1 MANSPD
7 NITVRR
13 RPKTSNTMEASPSQA
28 TVTKE
33 SYNEINNTVLDLK
46 SLVTKLNDRLI
57 AAEDQITI
65 LQLQNESLKKE
76 LAQFSDSIAH
86 LNSKK
91 NTEDGAIPHR
101 AMKSNNVLD
110 YKDQQPRVVNVSEQL
125 SLNISNRQC
134 DGEQVQVLSRTTS
147 LDKQGDNVFNNA
159 DCNVSNNLNN
169 KKKVVIIGDQ
179 QGWKIQETLQKLLG
193 PSYQVS
199 CFWKPG
205 ATTSEILKTDKLQIN
220 TLTQNDT
227 VVVMCGINDTN
238 PFAYQSSVTAWLNS
252 NTHTNIIMCEIPY
265 NNTLYECKLNYELR
279 HICNQFKTV
288 SFLDLN
294 HSRRILKGF
303 GFALNLCKLLLREIL
318 RISYSVSYNV
328 YVSQCIKSVSMQCR
342 KKIIKT
348 VDSYT
353 QTDVIISDSNI
364 NDYENNLF
372 RAP

>member
-1 MANSPD
+1 MANSP
-7 NITVRR
+7 NNVTVRR
-13 RPKTSNTMEASPSQA
+13 RPKTTNTMEASSLQA
-28 TVTKE
+28 GVTNA
-33 SYNEINNTVLDLK
+33 SYNEINNTILELK
-46 SLVTKLNDRLI
+46 GLLTKLNDRLI
-57 AAEDQITI
+57 AAEDQIST

-76 LAQFSDSIAH
+76 LAQCKNSIEH
-86 LNSKK
+86 LNSK
-91 NTEDGAIPHR
+91 NITEDGAIPQC
-101 AMKSNNVLD
+101 AMKTSKVLD
-110 YKDQQPRVVNVSEQL
+110 HKEQQPHILNVPEQL
-125 SLNISNRQC
+125 SFNISNSQC
-134 DGEQVQVLSRTTS
+134 DGEQVQNLSQTTS
-147 LDKQGDNVFNNA
+147 LRKQDDNVLNYA
-159 DCNVSNNLNN
+159 DCTVSNNLNK

-238 PFAYQSSVTAWLNS
+238 PFAYQSSVAAWLNS

-279 HICNQFKTV
+279 HICNQYKTV
-288 SFLDLN
+288 SFLDVN

-303 GFALNLCKLLLREIL
+303 GFALNLCKFLLREIL
-318 RISYSVSYNV
+318 RISYRVSYNV
-328 YVSQCIKSVSMQCR
+328 YVSQCIKSVSMQYR
-342 KKIIKT
+342 KKHIKT
-348 VDSYT
+348 VDSHT
-353 QTDVIISDSNI
+353 QTDMILSDNI

-372 RAP
+372 RTP